1 MNLSS
6 YLESTFLQKEE
17 DFFSEN
23 KILTIINSLIK
34 EAIDCKFKLVMLRPE
49 YINYAKKIISSY
61 QSDLS
66 LGTVID
72 FPLGDKSK
80 EEKIKQAL
88 IAINNGVSEL
98 DFVCDYNAFKRSQF
112 KKFDSEIIEVSKV
125 VLKHEKVIK
134 WIIETGAL
142 SKKQIFNISL
152 RISNIIDNNFK
163 LQKSNFYLKTST
175 GFYKGTGATF
185 SDIKIIKEASNNIKI
200 KASGGIK
207 TYDKAIKMIN
217 AGVARIGTSSAFKIY
232 KT

>member
-1 MNLSS
+1 
-6 YLESTFLQKEE
+6 
-17 DFFSEN
+17 
-23 KILTIINSLIK
+23 
-34 EAIDCKFKLVMLRPE
+34 MLRPE

-61 QSDLS
+61 QSDLP

-98 DFVCDYNAFKRSQF
+98 DFVCDYNAFIRSQF

-175 GFYKGTGATF
+175 GFYKGTGATL

-207 TYDKAIKMIN
+207 TYNKAIKMIN
-217 AGVARIGTSSAFKIY
+217 AGVARIGTSSAFQIY